1 MSYTKREWA
10 TGNVVGAVD
19 LNRMEQGIEDSR
31 GVLVVN
37 SVYDSENDSYTLDKT
52 WQEIYDA
59 FPFVIECVNANE
71 ASFKQNILNVGIDN
85 GVYIVEAGL
94 SFTTNSASGY
104 PSTGGEEVPLEP
116 NPGSG
121 DNTQNK

>member
-1 MSYTKREWA
+1 MSYNKRTWA

-31 GVLVVN
+31 GILVVN

-59 FPFVIECVNANE
+59 FPFVIEYHNDETESKN
-71 ASFKQNILNVGIDN
+71 NITSVSIDGGN
-85 GVYIVEAGL
+85 YIVEAGV
-94 SFTTNSASGY
+94 SFSTNSASGY
-104 PSTGGEEVPLEP
+104 PTTLNSVV
-116 NPGSG
+116 
-121 DNTQNK
+121 K

>member
-31 GVLVVN
+31 GILVVN
-37 SVYDSENDSYTLDKT
+37 SVYDSENDSDTLDKT

-59 FPFVIECVNANE
+59 FPFVIVNE
-71 ASFKQNILNVGIDN
+71 ASFKSNIIRVGINN
-85 GVYIVEAGL
+85 GDYIVETGL
-94 SFTTNSASGY
+94 SFITNSASGY
-104 PSTGGEEVPLEP
+104 PTSQVAESL
-116 NPGSG
+116 
-121 DNTQNK
+121 

>member
-37 SVYDSENDSYTLDKT
+37 SVYDSITDSYTLDKT

-59 FPFVIECVNANE
+59 FPFVIGYHNE
-71 ASFKQNILNVGIDN
+71 NGVDVKTTIHNVGIEDN
-85 GVYIVEAGL
+85 TYFVGEIQSYRT
-94 SFTTNSASGY
+94 SSASGY
-104 PSTGGEEVPLEP
+104 PTSRT
-116 NPGSG
+116 S
-121 DNTQNK
+121 D

>member
-59 FPFVIECVNANE
+59 FPFVIECTNIDG
-71 ASFKQNILNVGIDN
+71 ASFKNNIFNVGIDN
-85 GVYIVEAGL
+85 GSYVVAAGL
-94 SFTTNSASGY
+94 ESFATNSTSGY
-104 PSTGGEEVPLEP
+104 PSTASETFPLEP
-116 NPGSG
+116 NPGG
-121 DNTQNK
+121 GTILV

>member
-31 GVLVVN
+31 GILVVN
-37 SVYDSENDSYTLDKT
+37 SVYNSENDSYTLDKT

-59 FPFVIECVNANE
+59 FPFVIEHYNKDGVE
-71 ASFKQNILNVGIDN
+71 GKASFGRIFNEKD
-85 GVYIVEAGL
+85 VYTVEGSKIYRA
-94 SFTTNSASGY
+94 SSASGY
-104 PSTGGEEVPLEP
+104 PNTYLETFI
-116 NPGSG
+116 NPGDG
-121 DNTQNK
+121 EIVK

>member
-31 GVLVVN
+31 GILIVN
-37 SVYDSENDSYTLDKT
+37 SVYDSENDSYTLNKT

-59 FPFVIECVNANE
+59 FPFVIEYHNE
-71 ASFKQNILNVGIDN
+71 NGLESKCIIHQVLNDDGTYSVDGM
-85 GVYIVEAGL
+85 GL
-94 SFTTNSASGY
+94 YTTISASGY
-104 PSTGGEEVPLEP
+104 PTTSTNSGG
-116 NPGSG
+116 GI
-121 DNTQNK
+121 K

>member
-31 GVLVVN
+31 GILVVN
-37 SVYDSENDSYTLDKT
+37 SVYNENNGSYTLNKT

-59 FPFVIECVNANE
+59 FPFVIEYYNENGTEGKSTIHQVNN
-71 ASFKQNILNVGIDN
+71 SD
-85 GVYIVEAGL
+85 GVYFVDGIYPYATF
-94 SFTTNSASGY
+94 SASSYPTTSTNS
-104 PSTGGEEVPLEP
+104 
-116 NPGSG
+116 GSI
-121 DNTQNK
+121 D

>member
-1 MSYTKREWA
+1 MSYNKHIWA

-31 GVLVVN
+31 GILVVN

-59 FPFVIECVNANE
+59 FPFVIVYNNE
-71 ASFKQNILNVGIDN
+71 DGAESKDNIISVRINSGD
-85 GVYIVEAGL
+85 YIVDAGL
-94 SFTTNSASGY
+94 SFFITNSASGY
-104 PSTGGEEVPLEP
+104 PTSLSNSGGEIF
-116 NPGSG
+116 
-121 DNTQNK
+121 

>member
-37 SVYDSENDSYTLDKT
+37 SVYDSNTETYTLDKT

-59 FPFVIECVNANE
+59 FPFVIEYYNVHETNGKMNIFSVRIEDNVYVVGGFEDYRTSSAN
-71 ASFKQNILNVGIDN
+71 
-85 GVYIVEAGL
+85 
-94 SFTTNSASGY
+94 GY
-104 PSTGGEEVPLEP
+104 PTNQRQE
-116 NPGSG
+116 
-121 DNTQNK
+121 